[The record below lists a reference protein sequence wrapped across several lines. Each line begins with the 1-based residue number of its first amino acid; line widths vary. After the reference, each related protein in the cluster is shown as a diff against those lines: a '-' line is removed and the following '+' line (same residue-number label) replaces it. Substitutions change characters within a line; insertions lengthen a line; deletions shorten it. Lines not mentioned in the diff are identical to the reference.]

1 MSKEKKRDRRNP
13 KAARE
18 AGVLGDTLT
27 LGDALL
33 ATKGIGTD
41 RPRGD
46 RAVSVVRITPDEAR
60 ATPCPKCGGSSW
72 QGYRLIPDAPAQ
84 GCMRCGHVRYL
95 TEPWR

>member
-1 MSKEKKRDRRNP
+1 MVRKGKHDRRNP

-72 QGYRLIPDAPAQ
+72 PSYPLLPDSPAP

-95 TEPWR
+95 TQTR